1 MISLIYNGTTL
12 TLPDGLDWTDEHSWS
27 PVVQE
32 ANHTLS
38 GALVVETAEKLAGR
52 PITLE
57 SAEDRAWLPFS
68 TVQTLR
74 AWAAIPGAEMT
85 LTLRGQARQ
94 VVFRHQDAPA
104 VEAWPILFK
113 AIYQTDDWWRVNL
126 KFMEV

>member
-1 MISLIYNGTTL
+1 MITLTYQGTPL
-12 TLPDGLDWTDEHSWS
+12 TLPDDLDWTDEHSWS

-38 GALVVETAEKLAGR
+38 GTLVVETAEKLAGR
-52 PITLE
+52 TITLE
-57 SAEDRAWLPFS
+57 SADDRAWLPYTS
-68 TVQTLR
+68 VQTLR

-85 LTLRGQARQ
+85 LVLRGQSRQ

-113 AIYQTDDWWRVNL
+113 ASYQTDDWWRVNL

>member
-1 MISLIYNGTTL
+1 MITLTYQGTPL
-12 TLPDGLDWTDEHSWS
+12 TLPDDLDWTDEHSWS

-57 SAEDRAWLPFS
+57 SADERAWLPYS

-85 LTLRGQARQ
+85 LVLRGQARQ

-113 AIYQTDDWWRVNL
+113 TSYQPDDWWRVNL